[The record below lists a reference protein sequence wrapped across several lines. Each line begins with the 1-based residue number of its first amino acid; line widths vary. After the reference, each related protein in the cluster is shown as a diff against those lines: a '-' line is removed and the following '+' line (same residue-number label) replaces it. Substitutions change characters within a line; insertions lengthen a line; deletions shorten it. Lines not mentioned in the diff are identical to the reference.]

1 LWLHKAYDPIDT
13 RLSPSPR
20 TKSLL
25 SSCKGTSVLYL
36 QFHLIHS
43 TSTRS
48 FQTSHRIMSTSPT
61 SRDSARNNPLRPS
74 TPDRTRPSVGR
85 TGSFSVA
92 PKSEYLR
99 NALQARRANNTPTS
113 ARDMRTPPPPAPKPA
128 VINPATISPDGFD
141 EFQLTDEH
149 TRPVSPIRRRRPSDV
164 GMPRSKTSRQL
175 TEEIEKLKE
184 SLMTSNMR
192 VELLKKNNSELQ
204 HTTTKL
210 KERLEELEPLKDENG
225 DLQDDNN
232 HLRLR
237 MQEMEEEMER
247 VRHEND
253 MVRQSNEEMLAI
265 QIECSSHWEDQETAV
280 QEAVDTI
287 IALEKEKASLA
298 VEVHKLKDR
307 VSLLEDD
314 TSKAS
319 TLFDGIPRAPS
330 LVFSIDES
338 RPSTSHFDSD
348 YYSQSDSPQVKPSKE
363 SIISIEPS
371 ARSKKFLELTQ
382 ERRRSV
388 RDLAKRMSTASMSA
402 LRMASLIQA
411 ADIPEVLELSVGA
424 PKIVE
429 QLVADKRS
437 SRAPRRYRERRLPD
451 NIIQDALQ
459 ISPTMPESR
468 APLSPTPIPQSLRRS
483 YHSGESIGGRSSN
496 DSRPSS
502 SHVKTPTTATRSKHR
517 QPSLTAHS
525 PHVPSR
531 RSSKQVHTNSSNE
544 QMAQRE
550 QQSPRH
556 RRSESDVSSAE
567 TPRAGPE
574 EWASMPPPNHAR
586 SSLISESSLTSEV
599 EAQDKDR
606 WWRGVQQLTQQQQP
620 QAQQYQAPPHLQS
633 HHVSRPSES
642 QQPQRSPTLTRPRSH
657 HPDVLSQHAKTQPS
671 TPAATEPYI
680 QKDFMF
686 NSNEDVNTFMRKA
699 KARAFGRK

>member
-1 LWLHKAYDPIDT
+1 
-13 RLSPSPR
+13 
-20 TKSLL
+20 
-25 SSCKGTSVLYL
+25 
-36 QFHLIHS
+36 
-43 TSTRS
+43 
-48 FQTSHRIMSTSPT
+48 MSTSPT

-74 TPDRTRPSVGR
+74 TPDHTRPSIAR

-99 NALQARRANNTPTS
+99 NALQARRANNAPAPS

-128 VINPATISPDGFD
+128 DMNPATISPDGFD

-175 TEEIEKLKE
+175 TEEIEKLKD

-204 HTTTKL
+204 HATTRL
-210 KERLEELEPLKDENG
+210 KERVEELEPLEDKIGHLRDENN
-225 DLQDDNN
+225 DFILK
-232 HLRLR
+232 
-237 MQEMEEEMER
+237 MQEMEEAMER
-247 VRHEND
+247 IKDDND
-253 MVRQSNEEMLAI
+253 NLRQSNEEMLSV
-265 QIECSSHWEDQETAV
+265 QIECSSHWEDQEAAV
-280 QEAVDTI
+280 QEAVDAI
-287 IALEKEKASLA
+287 IALEKEKAALA
-298 VEVHKLKDR
+298 VELRKLKDR

-314 TSKAS
+314 TSRAS
-319 TLFDGIPRAPS
+319 TLFDGSPRAPS

-348 YYSQSDSPQVKPSKE
+348 YYSQPDSPQVKPGKE

-371 ARSKKFLELTQ
+371 ARSKKFLESTQ

-402 LRMASLIQA
+402 LRMASLSQA
-411 ADIPEVLELSVGA
+411 ADIPEVPKLPTGA

-429 QLVADKRS
+429 QLVAEKRP

-459 ISPTMPESR
+459 ISPTMPEST
-468 APLSPTPIPQSLRRS
+468 APHSPTPIPQSLRRS
-483 YHSGESIGGRSSN
+483 YRSGESLGGRSSN

-517 QPSLTAHS
+517 QPSLTEHS
-525 PHVPSR
+525 PRVPSR

-544 QMAQRE
+544 YMARRE
-550 QQSPRH
+550 PQPPRH
-556 RRSESDVSSAE
+556 RRSESDVGSAE

-574 EWASMPPPNHAR
+574 EWASMPPPNPAR
-586 SSLISESSLTSEV
+586 SSLLSESSLTSEV

-606 WWRGVQQLTQQQQP
+606 WWRGVQHLTQQQQP

-633 HHVSRPSES
+633 HHASHPSEG
-642 QQPQRSPTLTRPRSH
+642 QQLQRSPTLMRTRSH
-657 HPDVLSQHAKTQPS
+657 HSDVLGQHARTDSNGASGVPASSRRVVRTQPS
-671 TPAATEPYI
+671 TPAATEPHI

-686 NSNEDVNTFMRKA
+686 NGNEDVDTFMRKA
-699 KARAFGRK
+699 TRAFGRK